1 MFYIYIFFGFID
13 RTAED
18 MTGFIDK
25 TAEDMTGN
33 RQRERGGN
41 DTQQGDAGRES
52 NPNPLKWR
60 PRAVKVNNSL
70 TQHSLNAIDFFNAR
84 LRLGIKKKK
93 RMCVV

>member
-33 RQRERGGN
+33 RQRERG
-41 DTQQGDAGRES
+41 E
-52 NPNPLKWR
+52 
-60 PRAVKVNNSL
+60 
-70 TQHSLNAIDFFNAR
+70 
-84 LRLGIKKKK
+84 
-93 RMCVV
+93 